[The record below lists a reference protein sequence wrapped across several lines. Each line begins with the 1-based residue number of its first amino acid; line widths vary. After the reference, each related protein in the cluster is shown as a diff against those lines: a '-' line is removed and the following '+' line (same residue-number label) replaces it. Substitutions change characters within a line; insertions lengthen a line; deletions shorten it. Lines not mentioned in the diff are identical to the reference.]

1 MESSCAVTGDTK
13 SIECMIKYLL
23 GMLRYFFYRNV
34 SFRALVT
41 SDSVISRKARIN
53 RHVKVFRSV
62 VGDYSYISRRTSLVC
77 TSVGKFCSIAGSCMI
92 GAGTHT
98 MRNMSTS
105 PIFTERKNATGYSWT
120 QKSTENP
127 YSDKIEIGNDV
138 WIGARVMIV
147 GNVKV
152 GNGAVVA
159 AGAVVTKDVPPY
171 AVVGGIPAKVI
182 KYRFEPQIIES
193 LERLKWW
200 EWSEEVLK
208 KHISCFQNQH
218 VSLELLYELE
228 REAKVER

>member
-1 MESSCAVTGDTK
+1 
-13 SIECMIKYLL
+13 MIKYLL
-23 GMLRYFFYRNV
+23 GMLKYFFYKNI
-34 SFRALVT
+34 SLGALVT
-41 SDSVISRKARIN
+41 IDSVISRKARIY
-53 RHVKVFRSV
+53 RKVKVFRSM

-77 TSVGKFCSIAGSCMI
+77 VSVGKFCSVAGSCMI

-98 MRNMSTS
+98 MRNISTS
-105 PIFTERKNATGYSWT
+105 PIFTEHKNATGHSWIPT
-120 QKSTENP
+120 STENP
-127 YSDKIEIGNDV
+127 YSERIEIGNDV

-152 GNGAVVA
+152 GNGAVIA

-182 KYRFEPQIIES
+182 KYRFEPQVIEK

-200 EWSEEVLK
+200 DWPIEVLK

-218 VSLELLYELE
+218 VSLKLLQELE
-228 REAKVER
+228 REARMEYEYFDSQQGICK

>member
-1 MESSCAVTGDTK
+1 
-13 SIECMIKYLL
+13 MIKYLL
-23 GMLRYFFYRNV
+23 GMLKYFFYRNV

-62 VGDYSYISRRTSLVC
+62 VGSYSYISRRTSLVC
-77 TSVGKFCSIAGSCMI
+77 ASVGKFCSVAGSCMI

-98 MRNMSTS
+98 TSNISTS
-105 PIFTERKNATGYSWT
+105 PIFTEHKNAVGQSWIPT
-120 QKSTENP
+120 STENP
-127 YSDKIEIGNDV
+127 YSGKIEIGNDV

-147 GNVKV
+147 GNVRV
-152 GNGAVVA
+152 GNGAVIA

-182 KYRFEPQIIES
+182 KYRFEPQIIEI

-200 EWSEEVLK
+200 DWPDKVLK
-208 KHISCFQNQH
+208 KHISYFQNRY
-218 VSLELLYELE
+218 VSSELLQELE
-228 REAKVER
+228 REVKVEI